1 MATYQQQFL
10 LFLSQGQEEEEL
22 VQMMLVQLHQAAL
35 LTFEPEDNTKQ
46 KNITCNDVNITHVL
60 RKEKDNLSGN

>member
-46 KNITCNDVNITHVL
+46 NNKHIMVINITHVP

>member
-10 LFLSQGQEEEEL
+10 LFLFQGQEEEEL
-22 VQMMLVQLHQAAL
+22 VQMLLVQLHQVAL

-46 KNITCNDVNITHVL
+46 KNKTCNDVNINHIL